1 MACESGWRTGQGGAV
16 DGSVTRHLRGGVGH
30 GRTISHHATISLDAI
45 GGLALDAALAIA
57 AIGQC
62 IQLEL
67 THMEQCSA
75 NPMPQELSDTRYS
88 SRSCNRL
95 PNIGRCT

>member
-1 MACESGWRTGQGGAV
+1 MALYNFATICEGA
-16 DGSVTRHLRGGVGH
+16 VGH
-30 GRTISHHATISLDAI
+30 GRTISHHTTISLDHAI
-45 GGLALDAALAIA
+45 GALALDAALAVA
-57 AIGQC
+57 AIRQC